1 MIEFAAG
8 AALGALAAW
17 ARSRLAAE
25 GARLPGGSADRR
37 ELGPQ
42 LLPDPA
48 LGWLLRANGALG
60 IWVSEIAPAEEG
72 PRAERMVDSER
83 LSVTQIAAV
92 DRRLERA
99 RDQEQGG
106 AERLETGTL
115 IFRAAGGAAVGM
127 LLPDGRGPAALS
139 DAERD
144 LDRLLD
150 AVRQR
155 PQIVALAQAQT
166 QEASLESVGSVGL
179 RLAYQLERGLNAEV
193 VVAAVEER
201 VVRVVGVSGRADR
214 RLLDS
219 VLAPFSDLAR
229 VALGELGQTLTGGDP
244 LAGAVPDRRQR
255 QGVSLLMPIFVGSD
269 PSPTGAVTIYLPTA
283 AEPSGAARAE
293 LVEALANAGPR
304 LARAL
309 AGERASRQAKSDTLT
324 GLANRRALD
333 EAMRQHNVREGALIY
348 ADLDRFKQLNDAVGH
363 AAGDAALVHFARII
377 RDQVRAGDTP
387 ARIGGE
393 EFAVW
398 LPKAPLDLGMR
409 IAERIRIKLGTT
421 PWDWNGRTWPLSA
434 SFGVAACPE
443 TNRSIENLAG
453 QADAALYVAKKSGR
467 NRVEAAGAGGPAKS
481 VNGER

>member
-8 AALGALAAW
+8 AALGALGAW
-17 ARSRLAAE
+17 AGSRLVAE
-25 GARLPGGSADRR
+25 SGSRSGKRIR
-37 ELGPQ
+37 ELGPH
-42 LLPDPA
+42 LLPEPA
-48 LGWLLRANGALG
+48 LEWLLRANGALG
-60 IWVSEIAPAEEG
+60 IWINEIAPGEEG
-72 PRAERMVDSER
+72 PRAERLIESEH

-115 IFRAAGGAAVGM
+115 IFRAGGGAAVGM
-127 LLPDGRGPAALS
+127 LLPQGRPAAALT

-150 AVRQR
+150 AVRRR

-179 RLAYQLERGLNAEV
+179 RLAYQLERSLDAEV
-193 VVAAVEER
+193 VVAAAEER

-229 VALGELGQTLTGGDP
+229 VALGELAQTLTGGDP
-244 LAGAVPDRRQR
+244 LGGAVNDRRQR
-255 QGVSLLMPIFVGSD
+255 QGASLLIPILVGSD
-269 PSPTGAVTIYLPTA
+269 PNPIGAVAVYLPTA
-283 AEPSGAARAE
+283 AEPAGPARAE
-293 LVEALANAGPR
+293 LMEALANAGPR

-309 AGERASRQAKSDTLT
+309 AGERANRQAKTDTLT

-333 EAMRQHNVREGALIY
+333 EAMRQLAVEEGALIY
-348 ADLDRFKQLNDAVGH
+348 ADLDRFKQLNDSLGH

-377 RDQVRAGDTP
+377 REQVRAGDTA

-398 LPKAPLDLGMR
+398 LPRASLALGMR
-409 IAERIRIKLGTT
+409 IAERIRIKVSTT
-421 PWDWNGRTWPLSA
+421 PWDWSSKRWPLSA

-443 TNRSIENLAG
+443 TNTNIENLAG
-453 QADAALYVAKKSGR
+453 QADAALYVAKTNGR
-467 NRVEAAGAGGPAKS
+467 NRVEAAGAGAPPT
-481 VNGER
+481 

>member
-8 AALGALAAW
+8 AALGALGAW
-17 ARSRLAAE
+17 A
-25 GARLPGGSADRR
+25 GARLIAESGRSGSAGRGR
-37 ELGPQ
+37 ELGPHV
-42 LLPDPA
+42 LPEPA

-60 IWVSEIAPAEEG
+60 VWVNEIAPNEEG
-72 PRAERMVDSER
+72 PRAERLVDSER

-115 IFRAAGGAAVGM
+115 IFRAAAGAAVGM
-127 LLPDGRGPAALS
+127 LLPEGRPAAALT
-139 DAERD
+139 DAEHD

-150 AVRQR
+150 AVRRR

-179 RLAYQLERGLNAEV
+179 RLAYQLERSLDAEV

-219 VLAPFSDLAR
+219 VLAPFSDIAR
-229 VALGELGQTLTGGDP
+229 VALGEMGQTLTGGDP
-244 LAGAVPDRRQR
+244 LGGAVPDRRHR
-255 QGVSLLMPIFVGSD
+255 QGASLLTPILVGSD
-269 PSPTGAVTIYLPTA
+269 PSPIGAVAIYLPTA
-283 AEPSGAARAE
+283 AEPAGAARAE

-309 AGERASRQAKSDTLT
+309 AGERASRQAKTDTLT

-333 EAMRQHNVREGALIY
+333 EAMRQVNIGEGALVY
-348 ADLDRFKQLNDAVGH
+348 ADLDRFKHLNDSLGH

-377 RDQVRAGDTP
+377 REQIRAGDT
-387 ARIGGE
+387 ASRVGGE

-398 LPKAPLDLGMR
+398 LPRASLALGMR
-409 IAERIRIKLGTT
+409 IAERIRIKVSTT
-421 PWDWNGRTWPLSA
+421 PWDWSGRRWPLSA

-443 TNRSIENLAG
+443 TNSKIENLAG
-453 QADAALYVAKKSGR
+453 QADAALYVAKTNGR
-467 NRVEAAGAGGPAKS
+467 NRVEAAGAGPP
-481 VNGER
+481 

>member
-1 MIEFAAG
+1 MIELAAG

-17 ARSRLAAE
+17 AGSRLAA
-25 GARLPGGSADRR
+25 PGGPGASTGDRR
-37 ELGPQ
+37 REIGPQ

-60 IWVSEIAPAEEG
+60 VWVTDIAPGEEG
-72 PRAERMVDSER
+72 PRAERLVDAEH
-83 LSVTQIAAV
+83 LSVTQISAV

-99 RDQEQGG
+99 RDQDQGG
-106 AERLETGTL
+106 AERLESGTL

-127 LLPDGRGPAALS
+127 LIPEAGAGAALA

-150 AVRQR
+150 AVRRR

-201 VVRVVGVSGRADR
+201 VVRIVGISGRGDR

-219 VLAPFSDLAR
+219 VLASYSDLAR

-244 LAGAVPDRRQR
+244 LGGVVPDRRQR
-255 QGVSLLMPIFVGSD
+255 QGVSLLMPILVGSD
-269 PSPTGAVTIYLPTA
+269 PSPIGAVAIHLPTA
-283 AEPSGAARAE
+283 AEPAGPARAE

-304 LARAL
+304 LSRAL
-309 AGERASRQAKSDTLT
+309 AGDRASRQAKSDTLT
-324 GLANRRALD
+324 GLPNRRGLD
-333 EAMRQHNVREGALIY
+333 DAMRQHNVREGSLIY
-348 ADLDRFKQLNDAVGH
+348 ADLDRFKLLNDSLGH
-363 AAGDAALVHFARII
+363 TAGDAALVHFARVI
-377 RDQVRAGDTP
+377 REQVRAGDTP

-398 LPKAPLDLGMR
+398 LPRAPLDLGMR

-421 PWDWNGRTWPLSA
+421 PWDWNGRSWPLSA
-434 SFGVAACPE
+434 SFGVSACPE
-443 TNRSIENLAG
+443 TNRNVENLAG
-453 QADAALYVAKKSGR
+453 QADAALYVAKTSGR
-467 NRVEAAGAGGPAKS
+467 NRVEAAGTASPREG
-481 VNGER
+481 

>member
-8 AALGALAAW
+8 AAVGALAGW
-17 ARSRLAAE
+17 ASSRLVGE
-25 GARLPGGSADRR
+25 GLRSPGARERSR
-37 ELGPQ
+37 ELGPH
-42 LLPDPA
+42 LLPEPA

-60 IWVSEIAPAEEG
+60 VWVSEIAPAEEG
-72 PRAERMVDSER
+72 PRAERLVDSER

-115 IFRAAGGAAVGM
+115 IFRAGGGAAVGM
-127 LLPDGRGPAALS
+127 LLPEGPGAAALS

-144 LDRLLD
+144 LERLLD
-150 AVRQR
+150 AVRRR

-193 VVAAVEER
+193 IVAAVEER

-219 VLAPFSDLAR
+219 VLAPFGDLAR

-244 LAGAVPDRRQR
+244 LGGAVPDRRHR
-255 QGVSLLMPIFVGSD
+255 DGVSLLMPIVVGSD
-269 PSPTGAVTIYLPTA
+269 SSPTGAVAIYLPTA
-283 AEPSGAARAE
+283 VEPSGLAQAE
-293 LVEALANAGPR
+293 LNEALKNAGPR

-309 AGERASRQAKSDTLT
+309 AGERASRQAKTDTLT

-333 EAMRQHNVREGALIY
+333 EAMRQHNVREGSLIY
-348 ADLDRFKQLNDAVGH
+348 ADVDRFKQLNDSYGH
-363 AAGDAALVHFARII
+363 AAGDAALVHFSRII
-377 RDQVRAGDTP
+377 REQVRAGDTP

-398 LPKAPLDLGMR
+398 LPRAPLDLGMR

-421 PWDWNGRTWPLSA
+421 PWDWNGRPWPLNA

-443 TNRSIENLAG
+443 TNRNIENLAG
-453 QADAALYVAKKSGR
+453 QADAALYVAKTSGR
-467 NRVEAAGAGGPAKS
+467 NRVEAAGAGGTKT
-481 VNGER
+481 